1 MAKNVMITF
10 FDVEISMIVLLISV
24 VIFLSS
30 NESKKIF
37 VQKLFQNSNLVQVSY
52 SSLSQRKID

>member
-10 FDVEISMIVLLISV
+10 FDVEKSMIVLLISV
-24 VIFLSS
+24 VIFVSS
-30 NESKKIF
+30 NESKKIV

-52 SSLSQRKID
+52 SLSQRRID